1 MSAKQLNPQQ
11 AQFAKLLASGLAKA
25 EAYRQVYPGN
35 YSAQSCATK
44 ANRLAKHPLI
54 CGVERRRAAAV
65 VRAVDNAIERYGVTA
80 DRVADAMARLA
91 FTDLRQIVD
100 VRTVNGKQQI
110 TVRDWA
116 IVDDNAHAAI
126 SEVRRAPNGEVTVR
140 LYNKLEAL
148 NSLARLKG
156 WIADRPVDQR
166 QLIALKIER

>member
-1 MSAKQLNPQQ
+1 MGQ
-11 AQFAKLLASGLAKA
+11 AD
-25 EAYRQVYPGN
+25 AYRIAYPGN
-35 YSAQSCATK
+35 YSARSAATK
-44 ANRLAKHPLI
+44 AHKLAKHPLI
-54 CGVERRRAAAV
+54 VGIPRARTAAV
-65 VRAVDNAIERYGVTA
+65 IRAVDNAVERYGVTA